1 MNSLHEAQL
10 HHEDS
15 VAFQKRFTTD
25 VNCLEKAVMSNPFM
39 LEKVMVLNNHN
50 KVKFNNSVFEDIKI
64 IETEGEKQFL
74 NQCYYHVKLIQFTG
88 QLQQE
93 VSLWPSDDSSYDG
106 KICRRW

>member
-1 MNSLHEAQL
+1 MNSPHEAQR

-25 VNCLEKAVMSNPFM
+25 VNCLEKVVMSNPFM
-39 LEKVMVLNNHN
+39 LEKVIVLNNHN
-50 KVKFNNSVFEDIKI
+50 KVKFNDSVFEDIKI

-93 VSLWPSDDSSYDG
+93 VSL
-106 KICRRW
+106 